1 MGYPREVI
9 EQVKKAVCKEAME
22 MRQLNHVV
30 PVTGKAVADRTSGPA
45 DRGCILSGKNRA
57 CTAHTGIPRRWI
69 PVWRLCPK

>member
-22 MRQLNHVV
+22 DA
-30 PVTGKAVADRTSGPA
+30 PVESCGSGDWKAVADRTSGPA

-57 CTAHTGIPRRWI
+57 CTAHTRDSTAVDSCLAAVP
-69 PVWRLCPK
+69 